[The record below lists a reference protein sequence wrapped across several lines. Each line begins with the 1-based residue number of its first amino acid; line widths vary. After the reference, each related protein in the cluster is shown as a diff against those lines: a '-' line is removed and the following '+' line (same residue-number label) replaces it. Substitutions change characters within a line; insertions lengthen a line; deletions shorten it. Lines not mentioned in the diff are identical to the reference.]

1 LFVGRLH
8 GYSFRRSI
16 RQFTRIFKPHFR
28 AELLEV
34 ARAAG

>member
-1 LFVGRLH
+1 LFVDRSH

-16 RQFTRIFKPHFR
+16 GQFTRIFKPHFR
-28 AELLEV
+28 AKLLEV